1 VKRLRN
7 SLPSE
12 SVDMGSDITVL
23 VDNTG
28 VRLPGASEVDLTGG
42 VPGSIGALLDPA
54 RVEAKEGKEGGQAS
68 RQRL

>member
-1 VKRLRN
+1 LRN

-23 VDNTG
+23 VDNTD

-42 VPGSIGALLDPA
+42 VLGSIGALLDPA

>member
-7 SLPSE
+7 SLTSE

-23 VDNTG
+23 VDNTD

-42 VPGSIGALLDPA
+42 VLGSIGALLDPA

>member
-1 VKRLRN
+1 LRN

-42 VPGSIGALLDPA
+42 VLGSIGALLDPA

>member
-42 VPGSIGALLDPA
+42 VLGSVGALLDPA